1 MVLDVFPLLTLA
13 QNTALASTG
22 APGASF
28 HDDNEAAA
36 LEQASAGA
44 IHAREAGFTAEA
56 RAILAAPTWEGI
68 TQVADEIDAAVIVI
82 GSRGFQGLRE
92 VVEGS
97 VSHAVAEHAG
107 RPVLI
112 VLAGQFVDLATA
124 DLRAPQAA
132 TEPTVSPSD
141 STCRCRLPHTASQS
155 A

>member
-1 MVLDVFPLLTLA
+1 MQDAPILICYVDTAGSRRAIEAAAELLGPRRAVVLDVFPPLTLA

-112 VLAGQFVDLATA
+112 VPPA
-124 DLRAPQAA
+124 
-132 TEPTVSPSD
+132 SP
-141 STCRCRLPHTASQS
+141 
-155 A
+155 

>member
-1 MVLDVFPLLTLA
+1 MQDAPILICYDDTAGSRRAIEAAAELLGPRRAVVLDVFPPLTLA
-13 QNTALASTG
+13 QNTALGSTG

-44 IHAREAGFTAEA
+44 IHAREAGFTAEP

-112 VLAGQFVDLATA
+112 V
-124 DLRAPQAA
+124 P
-132 TEPTVSPSD
+132 P
-141 STCRCRLPHTASQS
+141 ASS
-155 A
+155 